1 MALNEIVLAF
11 VEVKGQTTCIAGI
24 RQGAGANGQ
33 GESAIFGV
41 IPPYTPERL
50 PPKGVSRLGLPPSV
64 NVDLKEVECANLFPM
79 LRSRLTI
86 EQWKKTADTGIAEM
100 MVEVSQRRPFF
111 AAPCNETLCFSIAFR
126 LAESGLMMPN
136 LFSATLFPEKDDF
149 TQEVE
154 SEIDILLEE
163 SISRVLA
170 GVSLIKQMT
179 RKKVV

>member
-11 VEVKGQTTCIAGI
+11 VEVRGQTTCIAGV

-33 GESAIFGV
+33 GDNAIFGV

-64 NVDLKEVECANLFPM
+64 SVDLKEIETEGLFPM
-79 LRSRLTI
+79 IRSRFTI
-86 EQWKKTADTGIAEM
+86 DQWKKATETGIAEM
-100 MVEVSQRRPFF
+100 MSEVSQRRPFF

-154 SEIDILLEE
+154 SEIDSLLEE

-170 GVSLIKQMT
+170 GVSLIKQIV
-179 RKKVV
+179 RKKMA